1 MMQATE
7 YQRRDGIALADLI
20 HKRDVAPV
28 ELMERAIKIG
38 DGRATALN
46 ALCYVDRE
54 QAIDVARQAVPR
66 GQFGALPFLL
76 KDSGLASKTLPSSV
90 GSRLFGA
97 MRSPIDATLTK
108 RFIDDGFISF
118 GRTTVPEFC
127 MAPTTEAIQNGGP
140 TRNPWDETRSAGGS
154 SGGAGVAV
162 STGVVPIAH
171 GSDGGGSIRI
181 PAACCGL
188 YGLKPS
194 RGLVPLGP
202 SRGEAWGGL
211 AADGVLTRT
220 VRDTAAALD
229 GVVGMELG
237 APYAAPAIPGSYRE
251 HLRQPFDRPL
261 KIAMW
266 RSAFEGIAVAADCI
280 AAVAFTANL
289 LASLGHEVVDA
300 APPPIKYGSFLR
312 AHQDVLAASVTMTV
326 NGMLRTRPDL
336 DLRTC
341 LEPALLDA
349 YAIGKTLSA
358 ETYALAIT
366 RFHTIARQMEVY
378 MADYDVVLTP
388 TLTQLPAPLGTHSME
403 TDFRTF
409 RNAVSAYTTFLA
421 IINASGQPAANVPV
435 YWTEDGLPVGVQLVG
450 RFGQE
455 AGLLKVSAQL
465 EEAAPWIERY
475 DRQFQP

>member
-1 MMQATE
+1 MQSSE
-7 YQRRDGIALADLI
+7 YQRLDAVTLAKLLYNGE
-20 HKRDVAPV
+20 VTPV
-28 ELMERAIKIG
+28 DLMERAIELG
-38 DGRATALN
+38 DGRASALN

-54 QAIDVARQAVPR
+54 QALEAARVAALR

-76 KDSGLASKTLPSSV
+76 KDSGLASKAFPSSV

-97 MRSPIDATLTK
+97 MKSPINSTLNE

-118 GRTTVPEFC
+118 GRTAVPEFC
-127 MAPTTEAIQNGGP
+127 MAPTTEAVQNGGP
-140 TRNPWDETRSAGGS
+140 TLNPWDEARSAGGS
-154 SGGAGVAV
+154 SGGAAVAV

-181 PAACCGL
+181 PAACCGV

-194 RGLVPLGP
+194 RGLVPIGP

-237 APYAAPAIPGSYRE
+237 APYAAPAIPGKYLE
-251 HLRQPFDRPL
+251 LINEPFVQPL

-266 RSAFEGIAVAADCI
+266 TSAFDDIEVADECVIAVKH
-280 AAVAFTANL
+280 TAL
-289 LASLGHEVVDA
+289 LLRSLGHEVIDA
-300 APPPIKYGSFLR
+300 PLPPIKYSSFLR

-326 NGMLRTRPDL
+326 NGVLRSNPGIDL
-336 DLRTC
+336 ATV
-341 LEPALLDA
+341 LEPAILDA
-349 YAIGKTLSA
+349 YFIGKTLSA

-366 RFHTIARQMEVY
+366 RFHSVARQMEVY
-378 MADYDVVLTP
+378 MQSYDFVVTP
-388 TLTQLPAPLGTHSME
+388 TLTQLPAPIGTYSMN

-409 RNAVSAYTTFLA
+409 RNAVGLYTLFLA

-435 YWTEDGLPVGVQLVG
+435 YWAASGLPVGVQLIG

-455 AGLLKVSAQL
+455 ADLLKISAQL
-465 EEAAPWIERY
+465 EEVAPWIKRY
-475 DRQFQP
+475 DQQFQP